1 MKLLDEEMHGV
12 ASEQRERLENIEEE
26 LEEVKR
32 RLSRIWQVIETT
44 DIEMADASERIKE
57 HRERQEHLE
66 DAAADARAI
75 LSQRRAVLDD
85 VNTIAAYAQDMSE
98 FLNESELT
106 ERRAFIES
114 FVKEIIVMPG
124 DALMRYTVP
133 MPDDSLIPG
142 RATEKVALNGSVLST
157 VHDGG
162 PECTVL
168 RTFRWEIAI

>member
-1 MKLLDEEMHGV
+1 MLAYKWCSSWARALRDFWNRAPTFG
-12 ASEQRERLENIEEE
+12 
-26 LEEVKR
+26 
-32 RLSRIWQVIETT
+32 TT
-44 DIEMADASERIKE
+44 GTFGAKPIRE
-57 HRERQEHLE
+57 HRERKERLE
-66 DAAADARAI
+66 DSAEEARAI
-75 LSQRRAVLDD
+75 LSHRRAYPDD
-85 VNTIAAYAQDMSE
+85 VNTIAAYAKDMRD

-114 FVKEIIVMPG
+114 FVKEIVVMPG

-162 PECTVL
+162 AGGTRTPDFL
-168 RTFRWEIAI
+168 RAREAALPN